1 MPEGYK
7 IHAND
12 PVKSKEG
19 IRPLTTQERSWIQTF
34 PRDYRFVGNKTDVE
48 QMIGNAVP
56 VNLAKF
62 VGEAINKYVASP
74 HQNRSLEL
82 DFDNW
87 DLEERLAWCASEP
100 MEDKY

>member
-1 MPEGYK
+1 MPNEAYLDDISGQFVV
-7 IHAND
+7 N
-12 PVKSKEG
+12 G
-19 IRPLTTQERSWIQTF
+19 G
-34 PRDYRFVGNKTDVE
+34 DYNFVGNKTDVE

-82 DFDNW
+82 DFEKW
-87 DLEERLAWCASEP
+87 ELEDRLAWCASEP
-100 MEDKY
+100 MEDR

>member
-1 MPEGYK
+1 MLEGYN

-34 PRDYRFVGNKTDVE
+34 PRDYNFVGNKTDVE

-62 VGEAINKYVASP
+62 VGEAIKKVHCKSP
-74 HQNRSLEL
+74 PES
-82 DFDNW
+82 
-87 DLEERLAWCASEP
+87 
-100 MEDKY
+100 